1 MFEFYRSVNR
11 RKFIT
16 LLAGALL
23 NFGNS
28 PVKRARSPDKKTAEN
43 KQLITL
49 FLSGDVMTGR
59 GIDQAL
65 PHSVDP
71 KLHESYVKDARY
83 YLEIAEQRSGNI
95 PDPLSFDYIWGDALQ
110 VLDNIDPDLRIINLE
125 TAVTNSSEYSQNKS
139 IHYRM
144 HPKNAS
150 LLTNAKIDI
159 CVLANNH
166 MLDWGCRGL
175 RQTIQ
180 TLNNNGIATVGAG
193 VDAKSALQPA
203 VIELTER
210 RLLIFSYATVDSG
223 IPSSWSAGEDRAGIN
238 LLEKLDAET
247 AEKVISDINSFRKG
261 TDSVVTSIHW
271 GGNWGYE
278 IPKAQREFAHS
289 LIDAGVDLIHGHS
302 SHHPKAIE
310 VYNERLILY
319 GCGDLIND
327 YEGISGY
334 ESFRDDL
341 TLLYFTTLNANGS
354 LHSLQMAPM
363 KIKKFRLSYANEQ
376 DTKWLVDR
384 LNSGCQQLNTEIH
397 PTNNHLELYW

>member
-1 MFEFYRSVNR
+1 M
-11 RKFIT
+11 
-16 LLAGALL
+16 
-23 NFGNS
+23 
-28 PVKRARSPDKKTAEN
+28 KRAHARKTTEN
-43 KQLITL
+43 NQLITL

-65 PHSVDP
+65 PYSVDP
-71 KLHESYVKDARY
+71 LLHEPYVKDARF
-83 YLEIAEQRSGNI
+83 YLDMAKQRSGNI

-110 VLDNIDPDLRIINLE
+110 VLDNIDPNLRIINLE
-125 TAVTNSSEYSQNKS
+125 TAVTSSSEYWQNKS

-144 HPKNAS
+144 HPKNVP
-150 LLTNAKIDI
+150 LLTNAKIDV

-166 MLDWGCRGL
+166 MLDWGRKGL

-180 TLNNNGIATVGAG
+180 TLNNNGITLVGAG
-193 VDAKSALQPA
+193 LDAESALEPA
-203 VIELTER
+203 IMELAGS
-210 RLLIFSYATVDSG
+210 RLLVFSYATVDSG

-238 LLEKLDAET
+238 LLEKLDAGT
-247 AEKVISDINSFRKG
+247 AEKVISDINSFQKK
-261 TDSVVTSIHW
+261 TDRVVTSIHW
-271 GGNWGYE
+271 GGNWGYK
-278 IPKAQREFAHS
+278 IPKVQREFAHS

-310 VYNERLILY
+310 VYNNRLILY

-341 TLLYFTTLNANGS
+341 SLLYFATLNANAS

-363 KIKKFRLSYANEQ
+363 KIKKFRLNYANEK
-376 DTKWLVDR
+376 DTKWMVER
-384 LNSGCQQLNTEIH
+384 LNRECQQLDTEIH
-397 PTNNHLELYW
+397 LTNNHLQLHW